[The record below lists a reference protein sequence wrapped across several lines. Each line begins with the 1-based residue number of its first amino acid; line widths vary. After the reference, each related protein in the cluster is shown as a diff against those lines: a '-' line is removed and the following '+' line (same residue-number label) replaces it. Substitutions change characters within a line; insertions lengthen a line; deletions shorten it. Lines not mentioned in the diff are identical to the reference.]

1 MMRSFLSLNQRKS
14 KHTPALSFPQYSAIW
29 FPSRHQLPGWGNTL
43 QQCPSSVPEG
53 WKERERAWIWL
64 QRLWKAAN
72 LAKWHYTLKISLSST
87 RYIHGN
93 VPSFAD
99 KLFSVLW
106 HIHHWA
112 LGHIKSTERPP
123 CSLCAHSPLPL
134 GQQRAVLSVY
144 RGGRAWKSSQ
154 K

>member
-14 KHTPALSFPQYSAIW
+14 KHILPSVFPNTLLYDFPQDI
-29 FPSRHQLPGWGNTL
+29 
-43 QQCPSSVPEG
+43 SSQAGGTHCNSVLYLCQRDERR
-53 WKERERAWIWL
+53 RERAWIWL

-123 CSLCAHSPLPL
+123 CPLCAHSPLPL